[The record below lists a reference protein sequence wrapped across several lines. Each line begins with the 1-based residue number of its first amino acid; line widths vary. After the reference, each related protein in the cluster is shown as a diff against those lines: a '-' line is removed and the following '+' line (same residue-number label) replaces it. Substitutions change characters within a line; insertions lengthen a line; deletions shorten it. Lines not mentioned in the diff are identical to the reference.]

1 MRSTLFLH
9 ETLLLLTLMAADT
22 FQHLVKRSSSQFL
35 RAVVDNVS
43 HGLIAFASFNVVTL
57 PHRISW
63 SEFHA
68 AIVCAVLACLI
79 DLDHF
84 LIADSWSLQAA
95 TSLNRRPPLHA
106 SLPLISLSLFVCLL
120 GRYFT
125 TKDEDEG
132 IKGIND
138 ITSGK
143 LDLFKSDCD

>member
-35 RAVVDNVS
+35 RAVVDNAS

-63 SEFHA
+63 SEFQA

-95 TSLNRRPPLHA
+95 TRLNRRPPLHA

-132 IKGIND
+132 VKGIND
-138 ITSGK
+138 ITVLLQGS
-143 LDLFKSDCD
+143 